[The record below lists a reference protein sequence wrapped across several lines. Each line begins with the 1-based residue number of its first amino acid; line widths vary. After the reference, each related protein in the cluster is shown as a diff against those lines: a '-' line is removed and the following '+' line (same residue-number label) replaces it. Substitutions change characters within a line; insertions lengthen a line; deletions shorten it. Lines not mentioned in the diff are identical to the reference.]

1 MLTGAGR
8 QDSEIPGFIIKTGRT
23 HSIIGVVCPLGNI
36 SHIVGNGVLEQN
48 FKFTLGVSCNDT

>member
-23 HSIIGVVCPLGNI
+23 HSIIGVVCPFGNI
-36 SHIVGNGVLEQN
+36 S
-48 FKFTLGVSCNDT
+48 T